1 MKFYDQSRF
10 RKPLAWNSGQIIR
23 IMRLTILILI
33 TCLLQVSASTK
44 AQKISLSEKN
54 ASLETIIRK
63 IRSQTS
69 YYFIG
74 NTALIRKANPININ
88 VRDVS
93 IEDALNRCFLN
104 QPLAYSIVDKTVV
117 IKTRTLLSLSEMM
130 RQKLSIKGKVTDESG
145 TSLPGASVKVE
156 GTGET
161 ATTNT
166 NGEFQIEV
174 PGKDAV
180 LLVSY
185 VGYEVMRIKVEE
197 GTVMNIRL
205 KPQLRDLTEV
215 VVVGYGTKRKS
226 EISSAIASVNVNEL
240 SANASNNVSDAL
252 QGRVAGVAVES
263 NSGAPGARASIT
275 IRGSS
280 TLGSNGPLVVID
292 GMPFGSLDGL
302 NPSDIQNIEV
312 LKDAAAASI
321 YGSRAAGGVIL
332 VTTKLGKKN
341 SEPKIQLN
349 GVYSSQS
356 IPKRMSVLNGEQWTN
371 LFNAQGGTFPAY
383 NGTNTNW
390 QDVIFRTAPVYKV
403 NGDVTGGSEHF
414 QYSLSGSYLNQQG
427 TVEKTDFKTANF
439 RAKSVYE
446 KGRIKIGETFIYNRD
461 NGRSLPAGND
471 QTHSVILSSLVLP
484 PTIPVYDPSRP
495 LGGWGG
501 IVTGMKNLS
510 NPLADLN
517 AYNSQFNNSNITADV
532 FAEVRLVDQLKYKV
546 NAALSESRGFNNNYV
561 FAYDDGNGK
570 LALPSLSMG
579 SGLSNSWLLEHTLN
593 YDKKIGLHNISLLAG
608 YTAQRDTTTYFNGN
622 GNSLPNGTFNLGSAT
637 AGKNVGGE
645 VGNVKRESLIGR
657 VSYSYDSRYLISAS
671 IRRDGSSIFSS
682 GYHYGVF
689 PSVSAGWNI
698 SNEKFYSNSGILA
711 FMSALKIRGS
721 FGLLGN
727 DQIGNYSTINGIS
740 NNLNFLAGNR
750 MILGSIPSGSASPK
764 DLKWEETK
772 TVDAGVDAT
781 FFDNKLSLVFDWY
794 HKTSSGVLL
803 AVPIPLSA
811 GISGTPTVNA
821 GTVSNKGIELALD
834 YANQAGDFNYRI
846 GWNMS
851 ANRNKM
857 TKITIGSGNQQF
869 GDIQR
874 AIVGSPLGSFFLIKT
889 DGIFKSQA
897 EIDAYKGPNG
907 QKIQPN
913 AAPGDLKFID
923 FNKDGLIDN
932 NDQQNLGSP
941 IPTFETGVSGNL
953 SWKNFDLNLLVQGT
967 FGNKIYNGGR
977 YWLEAMN
984 AYANLYTSVL
994 DAWTP
999 QNNNS
1004 NFPRFTLNDPNS
1016 NARGNSD
1023 RWLESGAF
1031 VRLKRI
1037 EVGYTLD
1044 ANTLKKLN
1052 IGKVRGYL
1060 SAQNLFTFTGYKG
1073 YNPDLGNGGGPLS
1086 RGMDAGYY
1094 PLQRIISLGVNVTF

>member
-1 MKFYDQSRF
+1 MKFYGQFRF
-10 RKPLAWNSGQIIR
+10 KLLAWSSGQIIR
-23 IMRLTILILI
+23 IMRLTILILV

-44 AQKISLSEKN
+44 AQRVSLSEKN

-63 IRSQTS
+63 IRNQSN
-69 YYFIG
+69 YYFVG
-74 NTALIRKANPININ
+74 NTKLIRQAKLIDIN
-88 VRDVS
+88 VKNVS
-93 IEDALNRCFLN
+93 IEDALNQCFAN
-104 QPLAYSIVDKTVV
+104 QPLMYSIIDKTVV
-117 IKTRTLLSLSEMM
+117 IKTKMVLTPTQIAE
-130 RQKLSIKGKVTDESG
+130 QKVSVKGKVMDQNG
-145 TSLPGASVKVE
+145 MGLPGASIKIE
-156 GTGET
+156 GSSVT
-161 ATTNT
+161 ATTNAK
-166 NGEFQIEV
+166 GEFEIEA
-174 PGKDAV
+174 PNKEAFI
-180 LLVSY
+180 LVSY
-185 VGYEVMRIKVEE
+185 VGYEVSRVKVEE
-197 GTVMNIRL
+197 GVLMNIHL
-205 KPQLRDLTEV
+205 KPQLRDLSEV
-215 VVVGYGTKRKS
+215 VVVGYGTKLKS
-226 EISSAIASVNVNEL
+226 EISSSISSVNVNQL
-240 SANASNNVSDAL
+240 SANASNNVTDAL
-252 QGRVAGVAVES
+252 QGRVAGVSVES
-263 NSGAPGARASIT
+263 NNGAPGARASIT

-280 TLGSNGPLVVID
+280 TLGANGPLIVID

-332 VTTKLGKKN
+332 VTTKLGRKN
-341 SEPKIQLN
+341 SGPIIQAN
-349 GVYSSQS
+349 GVYSTQS
-356 IPKRMSVLNGEQWTN
+356 IPKRMSVLSGEQWTN
-371 LFNAQGGTFPAY
+371 LFNSKGGTFPAY

-390 QDVIFRTAPVYKV
+390 QEEIFRTAPVYKV

-510 NPLADLN
+510 NPVADLH
-517 AYNSQFNNSNITADV
+517 AYNSQFNSSSITADV
-532 FAEVRLVDQLKYKV
+532 FAEVRLIDHLKYKV
-546 NAALSESRGFNNNYV
+546 NAALSENRGINNNYV

-570 LALPSLSMG
+570 LALPSLSLN
-579 SGLSNSWLLEHTLN
+579 SSLSNSWLLEHTLN
-593 YDKKIGLHNISLLAG
+593 YDKKIGLHSLSLLAG
-608 YTAQRDTTTYFNGN
+608 YTAQRDTVTSVSGN
-622 GNSLPNGTFNLGSAT
+622 GASLPNGTYNLGSAT
-637 AGKNVGGE
+637 SGKNIGGSVGD
-645 VGNVKRESLIGR
+645 VRRESLIGR

-671 IRRDGSSIFSS
+671 IRRDGSSIFGT

-689 PSVSAGWNI
+689 PSVSAGWVT
-698 SNEKFYSNSGILA
+698 SNEKFYSSSGISA
-711 FMSALKIRGS
+711 FVNYLKFRGS
-721 FGLLGN
+721 VGLLGN
-727 DQIGNYSTINGIS
+727 DQIGNYSTINGIN

-764 DLKWEETK
+764 DLQWEETK
-772 TVDAGVDAT
+772 TVDIGIDAA
-781 FFDNKLSLVFDWY
+781 FFNNKLSLVFDWY
-794 HKTSSGVLL
+794 KKESTGVLL
-803 AVPIPLSA
+803 AVPIPISA

-821 GTVSNKGIELALD
+821 GTVVNKGIELTLD
-834 YANQAGDFNYRI
+834 YADQAGDFNYRI

-851 ANRNKM
+851 TNRNKM
-857 TKITIGSGNQQF
+857 TAITIGSGNQQF

-874 AIVGSPLGSFFLIKT
+874 AVVGSPLGSFFLIKT
-889 DGIFKSQA
+889 DGIFKTA
-897 EIDAYKGPNG
+897 EEVSAHKGPNG
-907 QKIQPN
+907 QLLQRN
-913 AAPGDLKFID
+913 AEPGDIKFID
-923 FNKDGLIDN
+923 FNNDGLIDN
-932 NDQQNLGSP
+932 NDQQNVGSP
-941 IPTFETGVSGNL
+941 IPTFETGVSGSL
-953 SWKNFDLNLLVQGT
+953 SWKGLDLNLLVQGT

-984 AYANLYTSVL
+984 AYANLYTTVL

-999 QNNNS
+999 QNSGS
-1004 NFPRFTLNDPNS
+1004 NFPRFTFNDPNS

-1023 RWLESGAF
+1023 RWLESGAL

-1044 ANTLKKLN
+1044 ANTLKNLN
-1052 IGKVRGYL
+1052 VGKVRAYL
-1060 SAQNLFTFTGYKG
+1060 SAQNLFTFTDYSG